1 MIPALVEYDL
11 NLFRKYLKKSINY
24 FEFGS
29 GGSTYEAYKQLNIE
43 KIFSVESS
51 FEWIEIIVKK
61 LNCNSYQINENDF
74 LSQKL
79 NFFFTEF
86 NTKIGHLGIPLF
98 NKKDEVK
105 FLLGTKNEK
114 INSINV
120 EEDKIFTGIII
131 DIMEKSPFNN
141 LIEYKD
147 ENACKICQPIW

>member
-79 NFFFTEF
+79 N
-86 NTKIGHLGIPLF
+86 
-98 NKKDEVK
+98 D
-105 FLLGTKNEK
+105 
-114 INSINV
+114 
-120 EEDKIFTGIII
+120 
-131 DIMEKSPFNN
+131 
-141 LIEYKD
+141 
-147 ENACKICQPIW
+147 Q